1 MIDDD
6 DANNTDSGTEE
17 NKKITAMIEN
27 NIGQK

>member
-1 MIDDD
+1 MID

>member
-1 MIDDD
+1 MIDD
-6 DANNTDSGTEE
+6 DANNIDNGTEE

>member
-1 MIDDD
+1 MIDD
-6 DANNTDSGTEE
+6 DANNIDSGTEE